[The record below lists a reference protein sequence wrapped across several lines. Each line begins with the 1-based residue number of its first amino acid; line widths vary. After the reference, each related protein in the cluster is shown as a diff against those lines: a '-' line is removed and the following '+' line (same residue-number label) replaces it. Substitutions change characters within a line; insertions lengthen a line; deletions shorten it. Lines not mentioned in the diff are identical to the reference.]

1 MLIGMTD
8 DIRIQRDVDPVRKR
22 IGDNVRAEMARLS
35 LNQDHLGEILGIGR
49 SQISRRL
56 AGVIGFEAAEL
67 VRIAAEF
74 GVPVSRLVDSPTPAT
89 AA

>member
-1 MLIGMTD
+1 MLFAMTD
-8 DIRIQRDVDPVRKR
+8 DIRTQRDVDPVRQQ
-22 IGDNVRAEMARLS
+22 IGRNVRAELARLGKG
-35 LNQDHLGEILGIGR
+35 QDALADLLGV
-49 SQISRRL
+49 SQPQISKRL

-74 GVPVSRLVDSPTPAT
+74 DIPMSRLVETPTSAS